1 MKYCIISPMLIAI
14 CSLSG
19 CDSKPAGEQ
28 TLAPLGDSA
37 QMPVVVPDT
46 TTSNMPVLPTDT
58 SRTNMPVV
66 APPDSVQ
73 AK

>member
-1 MKYCIISPMLIAI
+1 MKYSIISPVLIAI
-14 CSLSG
+14 CSLSS
-19 CDSKPAGEQ
+19 CDSKPPGEQ
-28 TLAPLGDSA
+28 TIAPQGDSE

-46 TTSNMPVLPTDT
+46 TSSNMPVLPTDT